1 MNKYMS
7 TNWTIWVKWTNSWKH
22 NVPSLN
28 QKESET
34 LNREI
39 TTSVIEAVK
48 QQQQQQQQQKH
59 SQQIKV
65 LD

>member
-1 MNKYMS
+1 MNY
-7 TNWTIWVKWTNSWKH
+7 TPPNWTIWVKWTNSWKH

-28 QKESET
+28 QKESEN

-48 QQQQQQQQQKH
+48 QQQQQQQQQQKH